1 MENIQ
6 PALIINSQYIKDLS
20 LEIPH
25 APQIFAEVR
34 EQPAVKVDIAVHPT
48 RLENNLYTVDLNVN
62 LNGEVENKPLFILE
76 LTYAAAVTLNVPEE
90 HLEAVLNIEIPRLI
104 YPSARNVVT
113 QCLMESGLPPIM
125 LSPLDF
131 AAIYQARKGSE
142 TQTVQPE
149 EQKKASKKK
158 K

>member
-1 MENIQ
+1 MENTQ

-25 APQIFAEVR
+25 APQIFTEMKS
-34 EQPAVKVDIAVHPT
+34 QPAVKVDIAVHPAP
-48 RLENNLYTVDLNVN
+48 LEGNLHTVDLNIN
-62 LNGEVENKPLFILE
+62 LNGEADGKPLFILE

-104 YPSARNVVT
+104 YPYARNVVT

-131 AAIYQARKGSE
+131 AAIYESRKNQASE
-142 TQTVQPE
+142 AQETA
-149 EQKKASKKK
+149 KNKKK
-158 K
+158 N